1 MNRCFRFFCITWFG
15 LGPLNY
21 QSSRSDFGFK
31 FAEIFEIEKL
41 LPASVI
47 AGSRQDCLEYSF
59 FQTNKQTNFDSSLHP
74 WIIFCQIGHLK
85 AFFSRLKF

>member
-1 MNRCFRFFCITWFG
+1 MIIFNFDIFNRIWENVPQKDVQLTGRGNEPVFSIFVHKLVRR

-47 AGSRQDCLEYSF
+47 AGSRQDCLKY
-59 FQTNKQTNFDSSLHP
+59 
-74 WIIFCQIGHLK
+74 
-85 AFFSRLKF
+85 FSNH